1 MQFSPFSSVRQYLA
15 FVMKTNC
22 LSKLMHLEL
31 TMQIFVAENHCI
43 TASSFKQIS
52 EAQKK
57 KILKTLNIVCNIF

>member
-1 MQFSPFSSVRQYLA
+1 MKFSPFSSFRQYQV
-15 FVMKTNC
+15 FVMKTNYS
-22 LSKLMHLEL
+22 SKLMHLEL

-57 KILKTLNIVCNIF
+57 KNIKNS